1 MTPLPILYVHGSAD
15 VYGSDK
21 LLLELAAGLDRTRY
35 EPIVVVPTEGPLVSA
50 LEERGVDVDV
60 RELSVL
66 HRSVSPRY
74 WLRFVGRLPASVRA
88 MRKLIEQ
95 RGVHLVHTN
104 TSHVYDGA
112 LAARAAGVAHVWH
125 VREVHTGL
133 SVIGGPLSRMIY
145 HYSDAVIVM
154 SAAVDEAFFGARRDK
169 EGRIHKVFDGVDV
182 GRFHPGNSGSEIRAE
197 VGLGPDTPLVGV
209 VGRIAHW
216 KGHRLFLRAAARV
229 SQCLRDVHFLVVG
242 DTVTAGDRRVRED
255 LLRLVEEL
263 GLEDAVTF
271 AGVRAD
277 VPQVMA
283 ALDVLV
289 LPSELP
295 EPWGMVVLE
304 AMATA
309 RPVVATRQGG
319 PLEAVVDGETGYL
332 VSPDDPATMAQAI
345 LDLLET
351 PERSLAMGKRGRL
364 RCEQRF
370 SQVQTHREIAEL
382 YDAVLNDRREK
393 ARR

>member
-21 LLLELAAGLDRTRY
+21 LLLELATGLDRTRY

-50 LEERGVDVDV
+50 LKEREVDVHV
-60 RELSVL
+60 RGLSVL
-66 HRSVSPRY
+66 HRHVSPGY
-74 WLRFVGRLPASVRA
+74 WLRLVGRLPASVRA
-88 MRKLIEQ
+88 LQKLMDQ
-95 RGVHLVHTN
+95 RGVQLVHTN

-154 SAAVDEAFFGARRDK
+154 SDAVKEAFFSDRPDK
-169 EGRIHKVFDGVDV
+169 TRKIHKIYDGVSVD
-182 GRFHPGNSGSEIRAE
+182 RFHPGNTGSQMRTEI
-197 VGLGPDTPLVGV
+197 GLASDTPLVGV

-216 KGHRLFLRAAARV
+216 KGHRLFLHAAARV
-229 SQCLRDVHFLVVG
+229 VQRSPNVHFVVVG
-242 DTVTAGDRRVRED
+242 DAVTAGDCQVRED
-255 LLRLVEEL
+255 LLKLVEHL

-271 AGVRAD
+271 TGVRAD

-319 PLEAVVDGETGYL
+319 PLEAVVEGETGYL
-332 VSPDDPATMAQAI
+332 VPPDNVATMAQAI
-345 LDLLET
+345 LRLLEA
-351 PERSLAMGKRGRL
+351 PEEALAMGSSARL
-364 RCEQRF
+364 RCEQCF
-370 SQVQTHREIAEL
+370 SQARTHEEIVEL
-382 YDAVLNDRREK
+382 YEAVLNNRGEETRR
-393 ARR
+393 

>member
-1 MTPLPILYVHGSAD
+1 MTPIPILYVHGSAD

-21 LLLELAAGLDRTRY
+21 LLLELVAGLDRARY
-35 EPIVVVPTEGPLVSA
+35 EPLVLVPTEGPLVSA
-50 LEERGVDVDV
+50 LKQREVDVLV
-60 RELSVL
+60 KPLSVL
-66 HRSVSPRY
+66 HRSVSPGH
-74 WLRFVGRLPASVRA
+74 WLRFFGRLPSSVRA
-88 MRKLIEQ
+88 TWKLIEK
-95 RGVHLVHTN
+95 RGVRLVHTN

-112 LAARAAGVAHVWH
+112 LAARGARVPHVWH

-133 SVIGGPLSRMIY
+133 SLVGGPLSRMIY

-154 SAAVDEAFFGARRDK
+154 SDAVKEAFFSQHPDRVRK
-169 EGRIHKVFDGVDV
+169 IHKVYDGVDINT
-182 GRFHPGNSGSEIRAE
+182 FHPGNDGSTVRAE
-197 VGLGPDTPLVGV
+197 LGLTSDTALVGV

-229 SQCLRDVHFLVVG
+229 MQRFPKVRFLVVG
-242 DTVTAGDRRVRED
+242 DAVTRGDWRIKEE

-263 GLEDAVTF
+263 RLEHAVTF
-271 AGVRAD
+271 TGVRSD
-277 VPQVMA
+277 VRQIMA
-283 ALDVLV
+283 ALSVLV

-332 VSPDDPATMAQAI
+332 VEPDDAAEMAQAI
-345 LDLLET
+345 LSLLEA
-351 PERSLAMGKRGRL
+351 PEAALAMGARGRI
-364 RCEQRF
+364 RCEQHF
-370 SQVQTHREIAEL
+370 AQSQSHRGIVQL
-382 YDAVLNDRREK
+382 YDAVLNDRGKRTNG
-393 ARR
+393 